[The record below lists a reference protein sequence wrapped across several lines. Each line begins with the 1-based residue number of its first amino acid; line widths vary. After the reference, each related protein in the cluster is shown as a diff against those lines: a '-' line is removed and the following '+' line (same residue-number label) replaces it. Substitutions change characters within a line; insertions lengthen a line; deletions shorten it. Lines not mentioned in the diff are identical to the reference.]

1 MSKAMGILDDSFLV
15 SYLVLLGY
23 TTITLIEA
31 IRTPSVNVRHVMNIE
46 TTVSIVASIVYGLFY
61 EQVKTG
67 TYDLKSFTHLR
78 YLDWFITTPLIILGL
93 LLFYNQHLGAVP
105 WQTYATL
112 VGLDWTMLIAGYMGE
127 GGTISKWSGF
137 WVGFAALFAMLY
149 LIYTKCIPKGSNP
162 IAFFIFAFLWSM
174 YGIAYMQGEETKNL
188 CYNILDVKSKA
199 LFGVGL
205 WMFFGK
211 VLKF

>member
-1 MSKAMGILDDSFLV
+1 MGVLDDSFLV

-31 IRTPSVNVRHVMNIE
+31 IRTPIVNVRHVMNIE
-46 TTVSIVASIVYGLFY
+46 TAVSIVASIVYGLFY

-67 TYDLKSFTHLR
+67 KYDLKSFTHLR

-93 LLFYNQHLGAVP
+93 LLFYNQHLGAIP
-105 WQTYATL
+105 WQTYALL
-112 VGLDWTMLIAGYMGE
+112 VGLDWTMLTAGYMGE
-127 GGTISKWSGF
+127 EGVIPKQTGF
-137 WVGFAALFAMLY
+137 WAGFAALFAVFY
-149 LIYTKCIPKGSNP
+149 LMYTKCIPKGSNP
-162 IAFFIFAFLWSM
+162 AAFFIFAFLWSM
-174 YGIAYMQGEETKNL
+174 YGIAYMQDDATKNL
-188 CYNILDVKSKA
+188 IYNLLDVNSKA